1 MAISFTVVG
10 AGELLWDLLPS
21 GKQLGGAPAN
31 FAYHMSLLGDTAC
44 VASRL
49 GRDAL
54 GAELRARLLALGLA
68 DSALQEDSTQPTG
81 TVRVEVD
88 AAGQP
93 SYRIVAPVA
102 WDYLALT
109 QEWVALAGRADALCF
124 GSLAQ
129 RAPVSRTTLLGLLAA
144 TRPACLRVFDVN
156 LRQHYFS
163 AEILEVALR
172 FANVLKL
179 NDGELPRVAALLGHG
194 SGEEATLARRLLLAY
209 GLRLVCV
216 TRGANGCL
224 LVTAEEECAAPG
236 LAVTVV
242 DTVGAG
248 DAFTAAM
255 THHLLRGSS
264 LTVTA
269 AAANRMGAWVA
280 SCAGGTPPADAAV
293 LAEVRGRR

>member
-1 MAISFTVVG
+1 MAGPFTVVG

-31 FAYHMSLLGDTAC
+31 FAYHVSLLGDTAC

-54 GAELRARLLALGLA
+54 GAELRRRLLALGLR
-68 DSALQEDSTQPTG
+68 DDALQEDPTQPTG
-81 TVRVEVD
+81 TVQVAVD

-93 SYRIVAPVA
+93 TYTIVEPVA
-102 WDYLALT
+102 WDCLVMTPAWRELAR
-109 QEWVALAGRADALCF
+109 RADALCF

-129 RAPVSRTTLLGLLAA
+129 RAATSRATLHALLAA
-144 TRPACLRVFDVN
+144 TRPACVRVFDVN
-156 LRQHYFS
+156 LRQHFYS
-163 AEILEVALR
+163 AAVLETSLR
-172 FANVLKL
+172 RTTVLKL
-179 NDGELPRVAALLGHG
+179 NDSELPLVAELLGHG
-194 SGEEATLARRLLLAY
+194 GGDEATQARRLLDAY

-216 TRGANGCL
+216 TRGSRGCL
-224 LVTAEEECAAPG
+224 LRNATEVVEVPG
-236 LAVTVV
+236 VAVQVA

-255 THHLLRGSS
+255 THHVLRGSS
-264 LTVTA
+264 LAVTA

-280 SCAGGTPPADAAV
+280 GCTGGTPPADAAV
-293 LAEVRGRR
+293 LAQVRR